1 MAAVAEGGP
10 DVSTSELIGTW
21 VAALLTFC
29 ALSFL
34 YKDNPFYKFSEALF
48 VGISAGYGAAY
59 VVHQVFYQ
67 DVAIPLSVCLAVAGK
82 DPSAIWQVLNRIVP
96 CVLGIMM
103 LARFFPSIS
112 WVSRWPLAF
121 IIGYGT
127 GFNVV
132 YIVQT
137 FLLPQIYGMVM
148 PLVEVVKP
156 TSEPFEGVTVGGVML
171 LNTVSNVVL
180 FVGVL
185 SVIAYFF
192 FSKPHTG
199 AYGKFT
205 RFGVW
210 MLMLGFGATYGN
222 TVMARMSLLIG
233 RIQFLL
239 YDWIQGAMGINLPG

>member
-1 MAAVAEGGP
+1 M
-10 DVSTSELIGTW
+10 STPELAGTW
-21 VAALLTFC
+21 IAALLTFC

-48 VGISAGYGAAY
+48 VGVSAGYGAAY

-67 DVAIPLSVCLAVAGK
+67 DVIIPLSVCFQVAGQE
-82 DPSAIWQVLNRIVP
+82 PSAILQVINRVVP
-96 CVLGIMM
+96 CILGVMI
-103 LARFFPSIS
+103 LSRFIPSIG
-112 WVSRWPLAF
+112 WMSRWPLAF

-137 FLLPQIYGMVM
+137 FLLPQIYGMIT
-148 PLVEVVKP
+148 PLIEIVKP
-156 TSEPFEGVTVGGVML
+156 GDAPYEGLTWGGVMV
-171 LNTVSNVVL
+171 LNTVSNLVL

-192 FSKPHTG
+192 FSKAHTG
-199 AYGKFT
+199 SYGKFT

-239 YDWIQGAMGINLPG
+239 YDWIEGAMGLNLPG

>member
-1 MAAVAEGGP
+1 M
-10 DVSTSELIGTW
+10 SELAGTW
-21 VAALLTFC
+21 VAAVLTFC

-34 YKDNPFYKFSEALF
+34 YKDNPFYKFAESLF
-48 VGISAGYGAAY
+48 VGVSAGYGAAY
-59 VVHQVFYQ
+59 MVHQVFYQ
-67 DVAIPLSVCLAVAGK
+67 DVVIPLSVCFQVAGQ
-82 DPSAIWQVLNRIVP
+82 DPSAIWQVINRLVP
-96 CVLGIMM
+96 CVLGVMI
-103 LARFFPSIS
+103 LSRFFPSIG
-112 WVSRWPLAF
+112 WMSRWPLAF

-137 FLLPQIYGMVM
+137 FLLPQIYGMIT
-148 PLVEVVKP
+148 PLIEIVRP
-156 TSEPFEGVTVGGVML
+156 ADPAFEGLTWGGVMV
-171 LNTVSNVVL
+171 LNTVSNLVL

-192 FSKPHTG
+192 FSKAHTG

-239 YDWIQGAMGINLPG
+239 YDWIEGAMGVTLPG